1 MSIWHPKIDYQD
13 PRLLAYLEDLAKD
26 TADQHLGIR
35 VTEIGPDY
43 LCGTVAVDERTR
55 QPFGLLHGGIS
66 VVLAESLGS
75 IGANL
80 CIDSASHMCV
90 GTDINATHLL
100 AVREGT
106 VTGRATPIRIG
117 RSSQTWGIE
126 LRNADGKL
134 TCVARLT
141 LAVISRRR

>member
-1 MSIWHPKIDYQD
+1 M
-13 PRLLAYLEDLAKD
+13 LAHLNDLANN

-35 VTEIGPDY
+35 VTEIGADY
-43 LCGTVAVDERTR
+43 LCGTVPVDERTR

-80 CIDSASHMCV
+80 CVDSATHMCV

-106 VTGRATPIRIG
+106 VSGRAAPLRIG

-134 TCVARLT
+134 SCVARLT
-141 LAVISRRR
+141 LAVIPRAR